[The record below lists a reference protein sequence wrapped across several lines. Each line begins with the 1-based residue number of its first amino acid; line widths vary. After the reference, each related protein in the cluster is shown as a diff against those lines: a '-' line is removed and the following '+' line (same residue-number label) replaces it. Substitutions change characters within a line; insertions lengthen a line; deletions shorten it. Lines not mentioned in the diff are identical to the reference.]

1 MRGREHYTALAE
13 SPNYFFPI
21 RTPMHRQKTG
31 HFFSQIN
38 LTGQNNA
45 ELNSLAMTFDSDLR
59 DAKEKLLYQ
68 MTALPDTSS
77 SAADINHELLS
88 ITDF

>member
-1 MRGREHYTALAE
+1 LLKAQIISFLSEHQC
-13 SPNYFFPI
+13 I
-21 RTPMHRQKTG
+21 DRKQDI
-31 HFFSQIN
+31 FFSQIN